1 MCFAHHVPGHE
12 ANDLSFF
19 DKAKKIYGFEVTPL
33 GEWAAP
39 HVFNQEKL
47 VPQYMYQLVK
57 QRDPIC

>member
-1 MCFAHHVPGHE
+1 MPGHE